1 MKKLLLIALL
11 MALGSHSKSQ
21 ESDQYYRIRKELHDE
36 IVWKYSLLDSME
48 YRLDS
53 LNRVNQNIY
62 ADLLNVEQELEAKL
76 EEAYLLRQ
84 SLVENQV
91 NYETTQARFQR
102 LRKQYYY
109 KLKYD
114 KPQKI
119 IITRKKLILPSDERK
134 ILYVMAS
141 LAVIFAGTS
150 IAVTQIMR

>member
-1 MKKLLLIALL
+1 MKLLLLIALL
-11 MALGSHSKSQ
+11 TALGSHSRAQ
-21 ESDQYYRIRKELHDE
+21 APDQYYRIRKELHDE
-36 IVWKYSLLDSME
+36 IVRKYSLLDSME

-62 ADLLNVEQELEAKL
+62 ADLQSVARELEAKL
-76 EEAYLLRQ
+76 EEAYQLRQ

-91 NYETTQARFQR
+91 NYESTEARFQR
-102 LRKQYYY
+102 LRKQYY

-114 KPQKI
+114 KPRKI